1 MRTSFVEEWQRRP
14 EDVRREA
21 QRLRGEL
28 MSVVRERKPH
38 ELVPFTGQTAGMIH
52 SVLAASEIV
61 REIVSKAE
69 EALRRTTQLL
79 K

>member
-1 MRTSFVEEWQRRP
+1 
-14 EDVRREA
+14 
-21 QRLRGEL
+21 